1 MKAALGQYKLF
12 MIKEGKASMRKNSEA
27 NKTKDKASV
36 NGSGPM
42 LKFNHIRRETLP
54 QTRIDVRA
62 LEMVRGYPLYVKEH
76 TDHEPPIGEVLEQCI
91 INTLSGDAVFVEWLA
106 RQPRTELPDEPST
119 NSTSAQRESSISE

>member
-1 MKAALGQYKLF
+1 MKGSSTASN
-12 MIKEGKASMRKNSEA
+12 KAKDPANS
-27 NKTKDKASV
+27 

-42 LKFNHIRRETLP
+42 LKFNHIKRETLP

-91 INTLSGDAVFVEWLA
+91 ITTLMGDTNFVEWLA
-106 RQPRTELPDEPST
+106 RQPRAELIGEQGNNSAMERRDTSPSD
-119 NSTSAQRESSISE
+119 

>member
-1 MKAALGQYKLF
+1 MK
-12 MIKEGKASMRKNSEA
+12 ESSKAN
-27 NKTKDKASV
+27 NKTKDKANS

-62 LEMVRGYPLYVKEH
+62 LEMVRTYPLYVKEH

-91 INTLSGDAVFVEWLA
+91 INTLSGDADFMEWLA
-106 RQPRTELPDEPST
+106 RQPRVELAGEPSN
-119 NSTSAQRESSISE
+119 NSTSAQKDLSVSE

>member
-1 MKAALGQYKLF
+1 MSMK
-12 MIKEGKASMRKNSEA
+12 ENGKSN
-27 NKTKDKASV
+27 NKTNSKANG

-42 LKFNHIRRETLP
+42 LKFNHTRRETLP

-91 INTLSGDAVFVEWLA
+91 INTLGGDTDFVEWLA
-106 RQPRTELPDEPST
+106 RQPRAELVGDQSN
-119 NSTSAQRESSISE
+119 NSISAQKDGSSSE

>member
-1 MKAALGQYKLF
+1 MKENGKSNN
-12 MIKEGKASMRKNSEA
+12 KTNGKANG
-27 NKTKDKASV
+27 

-91 INTLSGDAVFVEWLA
+91 IHTLSGDADFVEWLA
-106 RQPRTELPDEPST
+106 RQPRAEVVAEPDNQPT
-119 NSTSAQRESSISE
+119 AAPRAVSASE

>member
-1 MKAALGQYKLF
+1 MK
-12 MIKEGKASMRKNSEA
+12 ESSKAN
-27 NKTKDKASV
+27 NKAKDKAHS

-91 INTLSGDAVFVEWLA
+91 INTLSGDADFVAWLA
-106 RQPRTELPDEPST
+106 RQPRAEVVAEPDNQP
-119 NSTSAQRESSISE
+119 TSAPRDASASE

>member
-1 MKAALGQYKLF
+1 MK
-12 MIKEGKASMRKNSEA
+12 ENSKTA
-27 NKTKDKASV
+27 NKTNSKANG

-91 INTLSGDAVFVEWLA
+91 INMLSGDADFVEWLA
-106 RQPRTELPDEPST
+106 RQPRAELVGEQAN
-119 NSTSAQRESSISE
+119 NSTSTQKDASVSE